1 MLTRMGTALDVG
13 WSKRSGIE
21 QSHCNLVGEI
31 FERAHRDDFVTNGPL
46 GMKIGTESE
55 ICVF

>member
-1 MLTRMGTALDVG
+1 MFLGS
-13 WSKRSGIE
+13 SKRSGIG

-31 FERAHRDDFVTNGPL
+31 FERAHRDDFVTNDPL

-55 ICVF
+55 ISVF